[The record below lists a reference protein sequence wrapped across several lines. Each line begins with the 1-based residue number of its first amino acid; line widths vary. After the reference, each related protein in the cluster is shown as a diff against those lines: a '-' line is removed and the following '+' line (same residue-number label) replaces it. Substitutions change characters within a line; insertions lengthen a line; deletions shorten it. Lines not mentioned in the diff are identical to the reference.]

1 MSPEKR
7 QYAPIDPPERILMA
21 PGPCNL
27 HPAVQRAAA
36 APLMGHMDPVLFQIM
51 DDTIELLRY
60 AFQTENGLTFSFP
73 GTGGAGMVGS
83 FLNVVEPG
91 DRVVIG
97 VGGVFAGRMVDV
109 AARLGADVKVVETPW
124 GKAVDAEDM
133 RQAVRAHQPK
143 VVAVVH
149 GETSTGV
156 EQPLGDIA
164 KIAHEAGALFLVDTV
179 ATLGGVDVPVDK
191 LGIDVCYSGSQ
202 KCLGAPP
209 GLSPVTFNDRAVE
222 AIRQRKSKPLDWY
235 LDASMLEKYWN
246 KERVYHHTA
255 PVLMIYALREALRIV
270 YEEGLEARF
279 ARHSKC
285 ADGLVAGLQAMGLQL
300 FADPAVRLVSV
311 TSVVVPEGVD
321 DARVRGGLLNE
332 FGIEI
337 AGGLAAYR
345 GRMWRIGLMGYS
357 AQPKNVLLLLTALE
371 TLLRRHGFKMQ
382 DGAGVAAAEKAFG

>member
-1 MSPEKR
+1 MSSEKR
-7 QYAPIDPPERILMA
+7 EYAPINPPERILMA

-27 HPAVQRAAA
+27 HPAVQRAAI

-51 DDTIELLRY
+51 DDTVDLLRY
-60 AFQTENGLTFSFP
+60 AFQTENGLTLVFP
-73 GTGGAGMVGS
+73 GTGGAGMSGS
-83 FLNVVEPG
+83 FMNVVEPG
-91 DRVVIG
+91 DRVVVG

-109 AARLGADVKVVETPW
+109 ASRLGADVKVVETPW
-124 GKAVDAEDM
+124 GTAVDPEAM
-133 RQAVRAHQPK
+133 RQAIRQHQPK

-156 EQPLGDIA
+156 EQPLAEIGQ
-164 KIAHEAGALFLVDTV
+164 IAHEHGALYLVDTV

-191 LGIDVCYSGSQ
+191 LDIDVCYSGSQ

-209 GLSPVTFNDRAVE
+209 GLAPVTFSERAVE
-222 AIRQRKSKPLDWY
+222 VMRNRKTKTLDWY

-255 PVLMIYALREALRIV
+255 PVLMIYTLREALRIV

-279 ARHSKC
+279 TRHRRC
-285 ADGLVAGLQAMGLQL
+285 AEALVAGLQAMGLKL

-321 DARVRGGLLNE
+321 DGKVRAGLLNE
-332 FGIEI
+332 YGIEI
-337 AGGLAAYR
+337 AGGLGAYR
-345 GRMWRIGLMGYS
+345 GKMWRIGVMGYS
-357 AQPKNVLLLLTALE
+357 AQPKNILLLLAALE
-371 TLLRRHGFKMQ
+371 TMLRRQGFKVP
-382 DGAGVAAAEKAFG
+382 DGAGVAAAEMVLG